1 MNDDRNQTDS
11 KKYKKK
17 AVLTDINL
25 DVQEGS
31 CVGILGGNGSGK
43 STLLSILAG
52 VQKADNGSFLW
63 GGADLF
69 KNEKIREEILGYV
82 PQGNPLMEELT
93 AWDNLR
99 LWYEKDELKKEL
111 DGGVLDML
119 GIPDFLK
126 VPVRKMSGGMKK
138 RLSIGCSVANHPKLL
153 LLDEPSAALDLICK
167 ERIGNY
173 LKDFK
178 AQGGSI
184 ILATHDVQEIEL
196 CDVWYILKKGM
207 LEPYL
212 YDGNVHH
219 LVGKL
224 V

>member
-1 MNDDRNQTDS
+1 MMIEIKQIQ

-126 VPVRKMSGGMKK
+126 VSVRKMSGGMKK

-196 CDVWYILKKGM
+196 CDIWYILKNGM

>member
-1 MNDDRNQTDS
+1 MIEIKQIQ

-178 AQGGSI
+178 VQGGSI
-184 ILATHDVQEIEL
+184 ILATHDVQEIAL
-196 CDVWYILKKGM
+196 CDAWYILKNGV

-224 V
+224 N

>member
-1 MNDDRNQTDS
+1 MMIEIKQIQ

-196 CDVWYILKKGM
+196 CDIWYILKNGM

>member
-1 MNDDRNQTDS
+1 MIEIKQIQ

-196 CDVWYILKKGM
+196 CDAWYILKNGM

>member
-1 MNDDRNQTDS
+1 MIEIKQIQ

-126 VPVRKMSGGMKK
+126 VPVKKMSGGMKK

-196 CDVWYILKKGM
+196 CDVWYILKNGM

>member
-1 MNDDRNQTDS
+1 MLEIRQIR
-11 KKYKKK
+11 KKYKKIQ
-17 AVLTDINL
+17 VLQNATL
-25 DVQEGS
+25 TVQEGS

-52 VQKADNGSFLW
+52 VQKADSGSFLW
-63 GGADLF
+63 EGADLF
-69 KNEKIREEILGYV
+69 CNEKRRREILGYV

-99 LWYEKDELKKEL
+99 LWYDKAELRREL
-111 DGGVLDML
+111 EDGVLAML
-119 GIPDFLK
+119 GITDFLR

-138 RLSIGCSVANHPKLL
+138 RLSIGCAVANHPEVL
-153 LLDEPSAALDLICK
+153 LLDEVSTALDLICK

-173 LKDFK
+173 LKEFK

-184 ILATHDVQEIEL
+184 LMSTHDIQEMEF
-196 CDVWYILKKGM
+196 CDAWYILKDGVLK
-207 LEPYL
+207 PYL
-212 YDGNVHH
+212 YDGDIHH

-224 V
+224 

>member
-1 MNDDRNQTDS
+1 MIEIKRIQ

-196 CDVWYILKKGM
+196 CDVWYILKNGM

>member
-1 MNDDRNQTDS
+1 MIEIKQIQ

-43 STLLSILAG
+43 STLLPILAG

-196 CDVWYILKKGM
+196 CDVWYILKNGM

>member
-1 MNDDRNQTDS
+1 MIEIKQIQ

-111 DGGVLDML
+111 DGRVLDML

-196 CDVWYILKKGM
+196 CDVWYILKNGM

>member
-1 MNDDRNQTDS
+1 MIEIKQIQ

-196 CDVWYILKKGM
+196 CDVWYVLKNGM

>member
-1 MNDDRNQTDS
+1 MIEIKRIQ

-196 CDVWYILKKGM
+196 CDIWYILKNGM

>member
-1 MNDDRNQTDS
+1 MMIEIKQIQ

-196 CDVWYILKKGM
+196 CDVWYILKNGM

>member
-1 MNDDRNQTDS
+1 MIEIKQIQ

-184 ILATHDVQEIEL
+184 ILATHDVQETNFAMSGIF
-196 CDVWYILKKGM
+196 
-207 LEPYL
+207 
-212 YDGNVHH
+212 
-219 LVGKL
+219 
-224 V
+224 

>member
-1 MNDDRNQTDS
+1 MMIEIKQIQ

-126 VPVRKMSGGMKK
+126 VPVRMMSGGMKK

-196 CDVWYILKKGM
+196 CDVWYILKNGM

>member
-1 MNDDRNQTDS
+1 MMIEIKQIQ

-167 ERIGNY
+167 ERIRNY

-196 CDVWYILKKGM
+196 CDVWYVLKNGM

>member
-1 MNDDRNQTDS
+1 MMIEIKQIQ

-196 CDVWYILKKGM
+196 CDAWYILKNGM

>member
-1 MNDDRNQTDS
+1 MIEIKQIQ

-69 KNEKIREEILGYV
+69 KSEKIREEILGYV

-196 CDVWYILKKGM
+196 CDVWYILKNGM

>member
-1 MNDDRNQTDS
+1 MIEIKQIQ

-196 CDVWYILKKGM
+196 CDGWYILKNGM

>member
-1 MNDDRNQTDS
+1 MMIEIKQIQ

-63 GGADLF
+63 EGADLF

-196 CDVWYILKKGM
+196 CDAWYILKNGM

>member
-1 MNDDRNQTDS
+1 MIEIKRIQ

-99 LWYEKDELKKEL
+99 LWYEKDELKEEL

-196 CDVWYILKKGM
+196 CDAWYILKNGM

>member
-1 MNDDRNQTDS
+1 MIEIKQIQ

-178 AQGGSI
+178 AHGGSI

-196 CDVWYILKKGM
+196 CDVWYILKNGM

>member
-1 MNDDRNQTDS
+1 MMIEIKQIQ

-196 CDVWYILKKGM
+196 CDIWYILKNGM

-219 LVGKL
+219 LVGTL

>member
-1 MNDDRNQTDS
+1 MIEIKQIQ

-196 CDVWYILKKGM
+196 CDIWYILKNGM

>member
-1 MNDDRNQTDS
+1 MIEIKQIQ

-111 DGGVLDML
+111 DG
-119 GIPDFLK
+119 
-126 VPVRKMSGGMKK
+126 
-138 RLSIGCSVANHPKLL
+138 
-153 LLDEPSAALDLICK
+153 
-167 ERIGNY
+167 
-173 LKDFK
+173 
-178 AQGGSI
+178 
-184 ILATHDVQEIEL
+184 
-196 CDVWYILKKGM
+196 
-207 LEPYL
+207 
-212 YDGNVHH
+212 
-219 LVGKL
+219 
-224 V
+224 

>member
-1 MNDDRNQTDS
+1 MIEIKQIQ

-69 KNEKIREEILGYV
+69 KNETIREEILGYV

-196 CDVWYILKKGM
+196 CDVWYILKNGM

>member
-1 MNDDRNQTDS
+1 MMIEIKQIQ

-31 CVGILGGNGSGK
+31 CAGILGGNGSGK

-196 CDVWYILKKGM
+196 CDIWYILKNGM

>member
-1 MNDDRNQTDS
+1 MIEIKQIQ

-126 VPVRKMSGGMKK
+126 VSVRKMSGGMKK

-196 CDVWYILKKGM
+196 CDIWYILKNGM

>member
-1 MNDDRNQTDS
+1 MIEIKQIQ

-138 RLSIGCSVANHPKLL
+138 RLSIGCSVTNHPKLL

-196 CDVWYILKKGM
+196 CDVWYILKNGM

>member
-1 MNDDRNQTDS
+1 MIEIKRIQ

-153 LLDEPSAALDLICK
+153 LLDEPSAALDLICR

-196 CDVWYILKKGM
+196 CDAWYILKNGM

>member
-1 MNDDRNQTDS
+1 MIEIRQIQ
-11 KKYKKK
+11 KRYKKK
-17 AVLTDINL
+17 TVLTEVNFT
-25 DVQEGS
+25 VQEGN

-63 GGADLF
+63 EGTDLF
-69 KNEKIREEILGYV
+69 RNPKIREKILGYV

-99 LWYEKDELKKEL
+99 LWYGKGDLKQEL

-126 VPVRKMSGGMKK
+126 IPVKQMSGGMKK
-138 RLSIGCSVANHPKLL
+138 RLSIGCSVANHPRIL
-153 LLDEPSAALDLICK
+153 LLDEPSAALDLVCK
-167 ERIGNY
+167 ERISNY

-184 ILATHDVQEIEL
+184 ILATHDVPELEL
-196 CDVWYILKKGM
+196 CDAWYILKNGV

-212 YDGNVHH
+212 YDGDVHH
-219 LVGKL
+219 LVGRL
-224 V
+224 

>member
-1 MNDDRNQTDS
+1 MMIEIKQIQ

-43 STLLSILAG
+43 STILSILAG

-196 CDVWYILKKGM
+196 CDVWYILKNGM

>member
-1 MNDDRNQTDS
+1 MMIEIKQIQ

-111 DGGVLDML
+111 DGGVLEML

-196 CDVWYILKKGM
+196 CDVWYILKNGM

>member
-1 MNDDRNQTDS
+1 MMIEIKQIQ

-138 RLSIGCSVANHPKLL
+138 RRSIGCSVANHPKLL

-196 CDVWYILKKGM
+196 CDAWYILKNGM

>member
-1 MNDDRNQTDS
+1 MIEIKQIQ

-196 CDVWYILKKGM
+196 CDVWYILKNGM

>member
-1 MNDDRNQTDS
+1 MMIEIKQIQ

-69 KNEKIREEILGYV
+69 KSEKIREEILGYV

-196 CDVWYILKKGM
+196 CDVWYILKNGM